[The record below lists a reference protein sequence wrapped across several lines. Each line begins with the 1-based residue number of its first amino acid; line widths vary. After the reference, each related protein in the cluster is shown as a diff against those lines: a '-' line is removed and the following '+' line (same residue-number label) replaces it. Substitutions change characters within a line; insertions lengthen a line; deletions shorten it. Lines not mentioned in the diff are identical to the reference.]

1 MIIKKVVM
9 KKDCDNK
16 VVVLI
21 RLLWVISEFFFTKR
35 FYAQKSVQNAKK
47 QLLSRCLRLKSNKKQ
62 TRNFYS

>member
-1 MIIKKVVM
+1 MIIKKVVI

-35 FYAQKSVQNAKK
+35 FCAQKSIQNANK
-47 QLLSRCLRLKSNKKQ
+47 QLPSRCLRLNSNKKQ